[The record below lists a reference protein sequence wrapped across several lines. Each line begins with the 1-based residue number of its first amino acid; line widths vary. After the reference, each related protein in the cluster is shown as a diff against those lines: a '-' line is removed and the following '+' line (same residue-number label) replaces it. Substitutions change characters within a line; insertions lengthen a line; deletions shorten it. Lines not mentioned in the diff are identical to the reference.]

1 MSNMIRI
8 KQIREE
14 VNVFMV
20 PDTDENR
27 ALVAGGHFDKLT
39 LDDDG
44 YFKNLFDSYGECD
57 RWEVSDV

>member
-1 MSNMIRI
+1 MIRI

-27 ALVAGGHFDKLT
+27 ALIAAGDFNRLT

-44 YFKNLFDSYGECD
+44 YFKNLFDCYGEAE
-57 RWEVSDV
+57 RWEVSDCE